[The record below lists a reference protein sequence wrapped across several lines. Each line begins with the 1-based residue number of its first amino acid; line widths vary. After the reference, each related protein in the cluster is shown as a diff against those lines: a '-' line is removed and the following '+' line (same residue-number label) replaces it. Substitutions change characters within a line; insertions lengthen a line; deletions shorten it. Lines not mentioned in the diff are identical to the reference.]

1 MIAVMGGCW
10 AYLVNEN
17 PGCPEY
23 TIIEELEI
31 DYFMGKWYEMYS
43 TATKEENSN
52 ADDTDH

>member
-1 MIAVMGGCW
+1 MGICW
-10 AYLVNEN
+10 AYLVRQN

-43 TATKEENSN
+43 TATKEEIGSGDDSN
-52 ADDTDH
+52 H